1 MVGKPGHGFAGVAHL
16 GGGDGVV
23 ADDSVLL
30 EFVHGGGFLNAGG
43 GEVVLEAVG
52 YSALHVSE
60 LRASP
65 RGQALPRRAVKLKSS
80 KRTWL
85 VGCRVYLP
93 LSRAI
98 R

>member
-1 MVGKPGHGFAGVAHL
+1 MVCEPRHGLAGVADFAGVYAI
-16 GGGDGVV
+16 V
-23 ADDSVLL
+23 ADHAVLL
-30 EFVHGGGFLNAGG
+30 EFVHGLGFIEAGG

-65 RGQALPRRAVKLKSS
+65 RGHALPRRAVKLKSS

-85 VGCRVYLP
+85 VGCRVYRP
-93 LSRAI
+93 LSSEI